1 MYPELFKIGPFTV
14 YSYGLM
20 LGIAF
25 ITASY
30 ILNKEF
36 ERRKLNPAIATEIT
50 LIAIIFGIAGSKIL
64 DLIENWDS
72 FIANPLTA
80 FSPGGLTFYGGLI
93 LASLAVWIYIKRKNI
108 PFLVVADAVSP
119 SLILAYGIG
128 RIGCQLAG
136 DGDYGIPT
144 TLPWGTN
151 FANGTVKPH
160 YALMQ
165 FYQDHPAAALRDNY
179 YKLSSEIVKTDA
191 YGTITKFDETI
202 RLHPAPIYEFLAC
215 LVIFFFL
222 RYLQKKDL
230 PTGQAGW
237 ADGKLFM
244 LYLFLAGVERLSIE
258 FIRLNPR
265 LLFGLSEAQLIS
277 IVLIFIG
284 AIGFNYFTIN
294 KNKLVKFVPEP
305 YKPENQKSK
314 VKSQN

>member
-1 MYPELFKIGPFTV
+1 MYPELFKIGPFTI

-20 LGIAF
+20 LGVAF
-25 ITASY
+25 IISSY
-30 ILNKEF
+30 VMTKEY
-36 ERRKLNPAIATEIT
+36 ERKKMSPAIATEIT
-50 LIAIIFGIAGSKIL
+50 LLAIIFGIAGSKIL
-64 DLIENWDS
+64 DLIENWSD
-72 FIANPLTA
+72 FIANPLIA

-93 LASLAVWIYIKRKNI
+93 LASAAIWIYIRRKKI
-108 PFLVVADAVSP
+108 PFLVVADAASP

-144 TLPWGTN
+144 SLPWGTN

-165 FYQDHPAAALRDNY
+165 YYQDHPAAALHDKFY
-179 YKLSSEIVKTDA
+179 QLSSEIVRTDA

-202 RLHPAPIYEFLAC
+202 RLHPAPIYEFFAC
-215 LVIFFFL
+215 LIIFFIL
-222 RYLQKKDL
+222 RYFQKKDVS
-230 PTGQAGW
+230 GSDQRW

-244 LYLFLAGVERLSIE
+244 LYLLFAGVERISIE

-277 IVLIFIG
+277 IVLIVVG

-294 KNKLVKFVPEP
+294 NDKLVKFIPP
-305 YKPENQKSK
+305 PLNAAGDKKSK
-314 VKSQN
+314 AKNS